1 MPAHLHKLQ
10 SKKSKPNLK
19 VNLIRKY
26 FLEGRK
32 PTAIS
37 KYLNISKSTVYRII
51 SQLKIQKRINKQ
63 EKRGRPK
70 KLQKK
75 HKKFLRNLISSD
87 DTLSLQKLQNRL
99 KEHYDLQVSKKS
111 LSKSLKNMGFSYIK
125 NKKAYLTADQK
136 IRRVQWAMEHLHM
149 MTGLEL
155 YSAMKLVFNLCQI
168 DWLDG
173 ERKASQSKLEDIE
186 KERRFMS
193 GQQYLS
199 TQNQNLS
206 SSNKISQLNSICENL
221 ILKSCQ
227 NGKC

>member
-111 LSKSLKNMGFSYIK
+111 LSL
-125 NKKAYLTADQK
+125 
-136 IRRVQWAMEHLHM
+136 
-149 MTGLEL
+149 
-155 YSAMKLVFNLCQI
+155 NL
-168 DWLDG
+168 
-173 ERKASQSKLEDIE
+173 
-186 KERRFMS
+186 
-193 GQQYLS
+193 
-199 TQNQNLS
+199 
-206 SSNKISQLNSICENL
+206 
-221 ILKSCQ
+221 
-227 NGKC
+227 

>member
-1 MPAHLHKLQ
+1 
-10 SKKSKPNLK
+10 